1 MRVLVAGASGA
12 IGRALVPALLA
23 RGHEVAG
30 LVRSE
35 EGGAWVAS
43 QGAEPLIADALDAS
57 AVMAC
62 FERFRPEAVAHQLTA
77 LMAGS
82 ICATL
87 TPPSPRRTRC
97 APAGRTISSPR
108 LVM

>member
-35 EGGAWVAS
+35 EGGASVAD
-43 QGAEPLIADALDAS
+43 QGAEPLIADALEPL

-62 FERFRPEAVAHQLTA
+62 FERFRPDAVAHQLTA
-77 LMAGS
+77 LTAAS
-82 ICATL
+82 IYVTL
-87 TPPSPRRTRC
+87 TQLLQRRTHC
-97 APAGRTISSPR
+97 APAGRTTSSPR
-108 LVM
+108 LVT